1 MGEINPA
8 ELALAELAFKSQPAV
23 RYLVRVREILALGFL
38 RRAKRWN
45 ERRRERERV
54 VKRGRV
60 REREKFVLCEKVV
73 KKKKI
78 CGGEVVGRD

>member
-60 REREKFVLCEKVV
+60 REREVRVMREGCEK
-73 KKKKI
+73 KKYV
-78 CGGEVVGRD
+78 EAR